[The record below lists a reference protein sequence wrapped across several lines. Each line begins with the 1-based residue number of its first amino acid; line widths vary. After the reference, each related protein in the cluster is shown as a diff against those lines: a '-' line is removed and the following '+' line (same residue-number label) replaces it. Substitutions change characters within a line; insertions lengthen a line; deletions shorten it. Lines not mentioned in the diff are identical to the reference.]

1 MTRRQVTLIQIAIA
15 ALVLTAIVLAVLIR
29 SYLTSF
35 SYQVRLGTLVEA
47 TLISSDGN
55 LPTWKDPAVLAEI
68 RAALPRYKGGP
79 GYLPYVHSHASI
91 GLVLRDDRGTQVTLE
106 LPVDE
111 GPVVSIAPRPPRMPN
126 GNCWPMPRLLAVVA
140 RHGLSALEAQALDA
154 PFLKQ
159 QMQYWQQAFGGGQE
173 ASV

>member
-1 MTRRQVTLIQIAIA
+1 MTRRQVTLIQIAVAVLVVAAIA
-15 ALVLTAIVLAVLIR
+15 VAALIR

-35 SYQVRLGTLVEA
+35 SYQVRLGALVEA
-47 TLISSDGN
+47 TLVSSDGG

-68 RAALPRYKGGP
+68 TAALPRYKGGP
-79 GYLPYVHSHASI
+79 GYMPYTHSHASI

-111 GPVVSIAPRPPRMPN
+111 GILVSVAPRPPRMPK

-140 RHGLSALEAQALDA
+140 RHGLPALEAHKLDL
-154 PFLKQ
+154 PFMKQ
-159 QMQYWQQAFGGGQE
+159 QLQYWQQAFGGGQE
-173 ASV
+173 QSV